1 MLKDFKFYL
10 EMVEINKD
18 IVLSKISEINSFK
31 QGIKK
36 EDINSENFTFSYFP
50 ERDFNPVIYTNTEG
64 TTNFYVSTLDD
75 LAEKIKSEKLFA
87 NNNTLSYTIEYMEDG
102 AIIKKSFGT
111 EEYGGEREEGMEH
124 EKKIVSSSETKK
136 IDKFGEKY
144 EKLFTSMAT
153 SELKY

>member
-50 ERDFNPVIYTNTEG
+50 ERNFNPEIYTNTEG

-75 LAEKIKSEKLFA
+75 LAEKIKSEGKFSD
-87 NNNTLSYTIEYMEDG
+87 NSTLSYTIQYMEDG
-102 AIIKKSFGT
+102 AIIKKSFVT
-111 EEYGGEREEGMEH
+111 EKRS
-124 EKKIVSSSETKK
+124 EKKEKT
-136 IDKFGEKY
+136 KY
-144 EKLFTSMAT
+144 EKESSIIST

>member
-50 ERDFNPVIYTNTEG
+50 ERNFNPEIYTNTEG

-75 LAEKIKSEKLFA
+75 LAEKIKSEGKFSD
-87 NNNTLSYTIEYMEDG
+87 NNTLSYTIEYMEDG
-102 AIIKKSFGT
+102 AIIKKSFVT
-111 EEYGGEREEGMEH
+111 EKRS
-124 EKKIVSSSETKK
+124 EKKEKT
-136 IDKFGEKY
+136 KY
-144 EKLFTSMAT
+144 EKESSIIST